1 MAGTTLYNSML
12 IMRWSTRDFFV
23 MAGKFKAVGTGS
35 RERRMKKYEEDRYLF
50 DNIKD
55 HIYPWVKKELTDAKT
70 LNGKG
75 ISEKNT
81 PVVSFIGGLSIIF
94 VIKRN
99 EDVYEVL
106 RDNMLP
112 PGCDVEALYYVSCEN
127 LVRDVEFVIA
137 NTWYGGFAILADGWH
152 EASSLCFKHIWQVCV
167 DKLKDDIVIMAPT
180 RETVLFAPAAQKEAV
195 GKMLLHGEQAY
206 DQAGDKIS
214 KELMLFSKDRKELT
228 VYED

>member
-1 MAGTTLYNSML
+1 
-12 IMRWSTRDFFV
+12 MR
-23 MAGKFKAVGTGS
+23 
-35 RERRMKKYEEDRYLF
+35 KYEEDRYLF
-50 DNIKD
+50 ENIKD
-55 HIYPWVKKELTDAKT
+55 RIYPWVKKELTDPKA

-99 EDVYEVL
+99 DDVYEIL

-112 PGCDVEALYYVSCEN
+112 PDCDVEALYYVSCEN

-167 DKLKDDIVIMAPT
+167 DKLKDDLVIMAPT
-180 RETVLFAPAAQKEAV
+180 RETVLFAPAMQKEAV
-195 GKMLLHGEQAY
+195 GKMKLHGEQAY
-206 DQAGDKIS
+206 EQAGDKIS
-214 KELMLFSKDRKELT
+214 KELMIFSKDRKELT
-228 VYED
+228 AYED

>member
-1 MAGTTLYNSML
+1 
-12 IMRWSTRDFFV
+12 
-23 MAGKFKAVGTGS
+23 
-35 RERRMKKYEEDRYLF
+35 MKKYEEDRYLF
-50 DNIKD
+50 ENIKD
-55 HIYPWVKKELTDAKT
+55 RIYPWVKKELTDPKA

-99 EDVYEVL
+99 DDVYEIL

-112 PGCDVEALYYVSCEN
+112 PDCDVEALYYVSREN

-167 DKLKDDIVIMAPT
+167 DKLKDDLVIMAPT
-180 RETVLFAPAAQKEAV
+180 RETVLFAPAMQKEAV
-195 GKMLLHGEQAY
+195 GKMKLHGEQAY
-206 DQAGDKIS
+206 EQAGDKIS
-214 KELMLFSKDRKELT
+214 KELMMFSKDRKELT
-228 VYED
+228 AYED